1 MKGPNGKSVI
11 LNKATVSISSNI
23 YDRRALDCT
32 DNKALVN
39 ALNHLTYLTSSSVKV
54 REAMIYDGAV
64 ERLVGILYE
73 CKDPKNDTECVTFAW
88 KWVLSLQCL
97 VLAGTKGSEKMR
109 KKMVDAGIIPILAT
123 ILDNHFLTRKTNIKV
138 TTTNTT
144 SSQAVAASTNNDTT
158 NNDTTTTSNTAP
170 SIASTETAVSNNN
183 SALQNQGEQTHTE
196 SQSQSQ
202 TQTQTQIQQQMQE
215 SSATTFHQ
223 SDSHNHNF
231 QTMHNEPQ
239 VYINHLE
246 TEGIY
251 DDHIADSLDKMNT
264 FANINKPLCEEEL
277 ELLNVIELVKCFQ
290 KLSDAPLNADV
301 NLIMRNFKEVQEDRI
316 LSNDLKRRLEIS
328 NLLYPN
334 QDCFEELLGT
344 ESLSHTVPRTFENGL
359 ILPSTDDVMW
369 SLQLLAFISK
379 YTCLKHPLC
388 NTYLINGLSFRSR
401 NHPPPLENDATS
413 IDLDEV
419 MTDPVENNIHVTGLQ
434 SLSENNAILQ
444 NERLEK
450 LRKMKDDDDREIID
464 DYFKILSSN
473 DGVEKM
479 KHLER
484 IRLNS
489 SRIKHESLGKL
500 RNRNKILYRQRLEN
514 YAKKWDYNSLS
525 TWNEMETPLECSSL
539 IDKNIQPFVTL
550 NIFPLVE
557 RFTVRTWF
565 GADIS
570 YWAAVVVRNAN
581 RKDEKMGGRRQ
592 CANFNCG
599 KWEDHPK
606 QFSKCRRCKRAK
618 YCSRDCQTKAWV
630 FHKHWCVAAESN
642 ESTN

>member
-144 SSQAVAASTNNDTT
+144 SSQAVAAST